1 MSSAPLRQDSES
13 VLKHGNEGLFGD
25 GRILSLA
32 KGLNQWIRTQNGIN
46 DDPETRG
53 LEYTDSQQPG
63 YIRSDRMRW

>member
-1 MSSAPLRQDSES
+1 M
-13 VLKHGNEGLFGD
+13 LKHGNEGLFGD

-53 LEYTDSQQPG
+53 LEYTDSQQPRC
-63 YIRSDRMRW
+63 ITQRQNAMVSCDPVVDVSRC